1 MEYLN
6 ELNLRLQSLVI
17 FRALLKDPVVKLF
30 PPLLTFD
37 RKNGSA
43 EGIGRYA
50 EFTAELFSET
60 ENLTEYLWKRVFED
74 ENFYIHKS
82 ASGEKMPETME
93 NCLDRELNMLEELSR
108 LSAERVITEHGI
120 KVFVPKWAISEI
132 DFTSLYKE
140 RIRNIAQI
148 GYGIYSSGVMF
159 TLDGGKVTTVKT
171 PDPVRLKDLKGYC
184 DERQAVI
191 DNTLALLSG
200 KPAANAL
207 LYGDAGTGK
216 SSTVKAVVNEY
227 ASEGL
232 RLIEVRKN
240 QLLDI
245 PNLVESLGKNPL
257 KFIIFIDDLSFAGSN
272 EQIGALKAV
281 LEGSAS
287 SKTAN
292 VVIYA
297 TSNRR
302 HIINEKFSDRDGDD
316 IHVNE
321 TIQEHSSLSDRFALA
336 VYFGKP
342 DMENYLAIVRE
353 LAADYGIK
361 TRKSKLDALAEAYA
375 TKRGGRSPRVA
386 RQFIES
392 LRCGAA
398 Q

>member
-17 FRALLKDPVVKLF
+17 FRNLLSDPVIKLF

-50 EFTAELFSET
+50 DFTAQLFSET

-74 ENFYIHKS
+74 ENFYILKR
-82 ASGEKMPETME
+82 AAGEKLPETME
-93 NCLDRELNMLEELSR
+93 NCLDRELNMLEELSQ
-108 LSAERVITEHGI
+108 LSAERVISEHGI
-120 KVFVPKWAISEI
+120 KVFVPKWETSKI
-132 DFTSLYKE
+132 DFTALYKE
-140 RIRNIAQI
+140 RLKRIPQL
-148 GYGIYSSGVMF
+148 GFGVYSSHLMF
-159 TLDGGKVTTVKT
+159 TFADGKAVPVKT
-171 PDPVRLKDLKGYC
+171 PDPIKLIDLKDYEA
-184 DERQAVI
+184 ERKMVI

-216 SSTVKAVVNEY
+216 SSTVKAIVNEY
-227 ASEGL
+227 GSEGL

-240 QLLDI
+240 QLLEI
-245 PNLVESLGKNPL
+245 PGLVESLGKNPL

-281 LEGSAS
+281 LEGSVS

-292 VVIYA
+292 VAIYA

-316 IHVNE
+316 LHVNE
-321 TIQEHSSLSDRFALA
+321 TIQEQSSLSDRFALA
-336 VYFGKP
+336 VYFGRP
-342 DMENYLAIVRE
+342 DIEKYLNIVRE
-353 LAADYGIK
+353 LASDYGIK
-361 TRKSKLDALAEAYA
+361 MRKARLETLAEAYA
-375 TKRGGRSPRVA
+375 TRRGGRSPRVA
-386 RQFIES
+386 RQFVES
-392 LRCGAA
+392 LRCGVK